1 MIPLLMSLDELKK
14 YYKTD
19 EADEVLEAKLQALE
33 LTIRKRTNNNFQHR
47 AFRTTADAYAVVN
60 DLECDHAV
68 PFAVGDT
75 LMISESDTMDGC
87 LCSVKEIKG
96 NTVTVNEALFAEE
109 RVLIT
114 KVVYPIDVKLGAVE
128 VLKWKTRNEAA
139 NNGDKASMPIQ
150 SESISRHSVTYA
162 QDTTETVIDA
172 DFGVP
177 VKYTGFLKAYRKARF

>member
-1 MIPLLMSLDELKK
+1 MLMAVAELKK

-33 LTIRKRTNNNFQHR
+33 LQIRKRTNNNFQHR
-47 AFRTTADAYAVVN
+47 AFRTTADAYAMVN
-60 DLECDHAV
+60 DLECDYAV

-87 LCSVKEIKG
+87 LCTVKEING
-96 NTVTVNEALFAEE
+96 NTVTVNEALFGEE

-128 VLKWKTRNEAA
+128 ILKWKARNEAA
-139 NNGDKASMPIQ
+139 NNGDKSSMPIQ
-150 SESISRHSVTYA
+150 SETISRHSVTYA
-162 QDTTETVIDA
+162 QDATEAVLDA

-177 VKYTGFLKAYRKARF
+177 VKYLGFLKGYMKARF

>member
-1 MIPLLMSLDELKK
+1 MLMTVAELRK
-14 YYKTD
+14 YFTTE

-96 NTVTVNEALFAEE
+96 NTVTGNEALFAEE
-109 RVLIT
+109 RGLVT
-114 KVVYPIDVKLGAVE
+114 KVVYPIDVKLGAVDI
-128 VLKWKTRNEAA
+128 LKWKARNEAA

-177 VKYTGFLKAYRKARF
+177 VKYLGFLKGYMKARF